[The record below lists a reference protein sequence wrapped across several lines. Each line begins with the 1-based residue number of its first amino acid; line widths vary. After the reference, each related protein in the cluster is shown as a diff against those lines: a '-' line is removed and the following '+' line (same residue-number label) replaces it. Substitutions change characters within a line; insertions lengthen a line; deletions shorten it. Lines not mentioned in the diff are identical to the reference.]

1 MCLHYCTLINAH
13 QVDDGQCYIG
23 LQHGCHCR
31 QVWQLI
37 SGECVFILHVDGWG
51 YIVHTQIRLPPDT
64 SDEVDEDPTG
74 TRTIWDRGW
83 LSGAAQKVLSTYHT
97 VTPHGTW
104 LHGDIV

>member
-1 MCLHYCTLINAH
+1 MTASVILDFNTVAIADKFGNLSVVSVCL
-13 QVDDGQCYIG
+13 
-23 LQHGCHCR
+23 
-31 QVWQLI
+31 
-37 SGECVFILHVDGWG
+37 FLHVDGRG

-104 LHGDIV
+104 VHGDIV